1 MSEKGSDLFSRV
13 YGSQFLALE
22 KQELLTKQ
30 AQQGALA
37 DGWLGR

>member
-1 MSEKGSDLFSRV
+1 MIEKRGQI
-13 YGSQFLALE
+13 YFLVFMGASSSLG
-22 KQELLTKQ
+22 KQELSAKQ